1 MDDLR
6 SQLAKALG
14 REAPRPER
22 TDASDTPAGP
32 DLLAADAH
40 QGDAWMGAL
49 RQALRTPGAP
59 RLDAKPKLQA
69 ARQATDQLVK
79 LLKKAGRKK
88 EAAELKKLRDQFF
101 AKRDKFAWTKVKE
114 AFTQHG
120 LSDKA
125 YRSLK
130 QDRQVDPVRV
140 LERVQREGAS
150 LASLGAAR
158 LRDHLRG
165 K

>member
-1 MDDLR
+1 MDELR
-6 SQLAKALG
+6 NQLAKALG
-14 REAPRPER
+14 REVPPPAPTEVS
-22 TDASDTPAGP
+22 ATPAGP

-79 LLKKAGRKK
+79 LLKKAGRKQ
-88 EAAELKKLRDQFF
+88 EAAELRKLRDQFF
-101 AKRDKFAWTKVKE
+101 AKRDKFAWTQVKE
-114 AFTQHG
+114 AFAQHG

-130 QDRQVDPVRV
+130 QDKQVDPVRILDKV
-140 LERVQREGAS
+140 KREGDG